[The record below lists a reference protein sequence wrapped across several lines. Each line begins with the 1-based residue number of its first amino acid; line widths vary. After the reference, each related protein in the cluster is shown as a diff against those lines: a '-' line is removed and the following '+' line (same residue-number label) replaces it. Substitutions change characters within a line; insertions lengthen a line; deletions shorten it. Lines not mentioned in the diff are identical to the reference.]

1 MYMFMTPGLTHSYYL
16 TQRQRVIELNWPA
29 PPKKP
34 GISLKGRLMRL
45 LHGGPPHDSP
55 EQCITPEDFESA
67 VKVLNRQDVEL
78 AITAFTG
85 LGYEVTVRTLR

>member
-1 MYMFMTPGLTHSYYL
+1 MYMVMTPGLTHSYYL

-34 GISLKGRLMRL
+34 NISLKGRLMRL
-45 LHGGPPHDSP
+45 LHGGPRHDSG
-55 EQCITPEDFESA
+55 EQRVTPEEFESA
-67 VKVLNRQDVEL
+67 VRVLDRQDVEQ
-78 AITAFTG
+78 AIAAFAG